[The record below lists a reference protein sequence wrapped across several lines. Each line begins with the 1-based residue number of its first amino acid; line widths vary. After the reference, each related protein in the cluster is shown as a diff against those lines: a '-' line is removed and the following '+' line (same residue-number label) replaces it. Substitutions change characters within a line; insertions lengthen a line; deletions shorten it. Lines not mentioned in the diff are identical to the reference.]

1 MRKYSISSDP
11 IVVNSVPK
19 TKNMLLELSHITRSY
34 KDGDSQNTRK
44 VLDKISLS
52 IDSGA
57 SVAITGPSGSGKST
71 LLHIMGT
78 LDRPDSGTVR
88 FRGTDISMLTE
99 PELAVIRN
107 RHLGFVFQLHYLLPQ
122 LNLLENI
129 LIPVLP
135 LQDRIKYGAA
145 EKRAL
150 DLLELV
156 GLKDRIR
163 QRPGQMSVGE
173 CQRAALVRALITGP
187 ELILADEPTGSL
199 DHKTAIIMGDLLKE
213 LNKNFSVAMVVVTH
227 SMELAKSMDTIY
239 HLEDGK
245 LVI

>member
-1 MRKYSISSDP
+1 MRKYSKSSDP
-11 IVVNSVPK
+11 IVVDSVPK
-19 TKNMLLELSHITRSY
+19 TKHMLLELSHITRSY

-44 VLDKISLS
+44 VLDNISLS
-52 IDSGA
+52 VDSGA

-135 LQDRIKYGAA
+135 LKDRIKYGAA

-213 LNKNFSVAMVVVTH
+213 LNQKFTVAMVVVTH
-227 SMELAKSMDTIY
+227 SMELARHMDTIY
-239 HLEDGK
+239 QLDDGK